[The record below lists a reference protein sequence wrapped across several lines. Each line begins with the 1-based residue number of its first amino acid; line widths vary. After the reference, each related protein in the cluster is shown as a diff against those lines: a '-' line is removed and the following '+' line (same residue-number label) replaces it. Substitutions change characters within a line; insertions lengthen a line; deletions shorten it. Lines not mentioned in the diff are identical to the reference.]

1 MADPL
6 PLSERRA
13 RLAPWVRFADQAQ
26 IVGGVRE
33 DTQVCSACERV
44 IDVGETDYLVILRK
58 VVALRLDQECIEL
71 WREMVIEER
80 EKD

>member
-13 RLAPWVRFADQAQ
+13 RLAPWVKFADQAQ

-33 DTQVCSACERV
+33 DTRRCSACERV
-44 IDVGETDYLVILRK
+44 ISVAETDYLVVLRK
-58 VVALRLDQECIEL
+58 VVALRLDQECLEL
-71 WREMVIEER
+71 WREMMR
-80 EKD
+80 EK

>member
-13 RLAPWVRFADQAQ
+13 RLAPWVKFAEHAQ

-33 DTQVCSACERV
+33 DTHGCSGCERL
-44 IDVGETDYLVILRK
+44 IGVGETDYLVVLRS
-58 VVALRLDQECIEL
+58 VVALRLDQECLEL
-71 WREMVIEER
+71 WREMVR
-80 EKD
+80 QK